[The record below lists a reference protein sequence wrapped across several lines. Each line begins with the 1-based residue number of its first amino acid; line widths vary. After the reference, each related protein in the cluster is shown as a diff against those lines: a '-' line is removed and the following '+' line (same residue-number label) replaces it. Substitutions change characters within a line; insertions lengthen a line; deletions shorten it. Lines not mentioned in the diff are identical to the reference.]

1 MPQDRNALKSR
12 AREVIATSNPRV
24 LTVGLVYLVLTVVL
38 STLGARVMSVNIS
51 ESEAMNYLNYAM
63 NGNYEYALRY
73 AETMTPPPTAYAIN
87 ALLMYVAAIVGAGF
101 TIFLL
106 NTLRNRQPCFANLL
120 DGFGFWWKLLILD
133 LLQSLLIGLWSL
145 LLIVPGVMAHYRY
158 AQALYILID
167 DPTKSPVRCL
177 RESKAM
183 MNGHK
188 MELFKLDLSFLGW
201 YLLEMIPY
209 VGYAVQVWSVP
220 YVGMTK
226 ALYYETLLGSNVW
239 SYIPDYPA

>member
-24 LTVGLVYLVLTVVL
+24 LTVGLVYLLLTVVL

-239 SYIPDYPA
+239 SYTPDYPT

>member
-120 DGFGFWWKLLILD
+120 DGFSFWWKLLILD

-145 LLIVPGVMAHYRY
+145 LLIIPGVMAHYRY

-167 DPTKSPVRCL
+167 DPTKSPVQCL

-239 SYIPDYPA
+239 SYTPDYPA

>member
-24 LTVGLVYLVLTVVL
+24 LTVGLVYLLLTVVL

-87 ALLMYVAAIVGAGF
+87 ALLMFVAAIVGAGF

-120 DGFGFWWKLLILD
+120 DGFGFWWKVILLN
-133 LLQSLLIGLWSL
+133 LLRGMLIGLWSL
-145 LLIVPGVMAHYRY
+145 LLIVPGVIAAYRY
-158 AQALYILID
+158 SQALYILLD
-167 DPTKSPVRCL
+167 DPAKSPIQCL
-177 RESKAM
+177 RESKGM
-183 MNGHK
+183 MVGHK
-188 MELFKLDLSFLGW
+188 QELFMLDLSLLGW
-201 YLLEMIPY
+201 YLLGMIPY
-209 VGYAVQVWSVP
+209 IGYAAQVWTIP
-220 YVGMTK
+220 YTSMVKT
-226 ALYYETLLGSNVW
+226 LYYEKLLGSNVW
-239 SYIPDYPA
+239 SYTPDYPI

>member
-24 LTVGLVYLVLTVVL
+24 LTVGLAYLVLTVVL

-120 DGFGFWWKLLILD
+120 DGFGFWWKLLILN

-167 DPTKSPVRCL
+167 DPTKSPVQCL
-177 RESKAM
+177 RESKSM

-209 VGYAVQVWSVP
+209 VGYAVQVWTVP

-239 SYIPDYPA
+239 SYTPDYPA

>member
-120 DGFGFWWKLLILD
+120 DGFGFWWKLLILN

-167 DPTKSPVRCL
+167 DPTKSPVQCL
-177 RESKAM
+177 RESKSM

-209 VGYAVQVWSVP
+209 VGYAVQVWTVP

-239 SYIPDYPA
+239 SYTPDYPA

>member
-120 DGFGFWWKLLILD
+120 DGFGFWWKLLILN

-167 DPTKSPVRCL
+167 DPTKSPVQCL
-177 RESKAM
+177 RESKTM

-209 VGYAVQVWSVP
+209 VGYAVQVWTVP

-239 SYIPDYPA
+239 SYTPDYPA

>member
-24 LTVGLVYLVLTVVL
+24 LTVGLVYLLLTVVL

-87 ALLMYVAAIVGAGF
+87 ALLMFVAAIVGAGF

-239 SYIPDYPA
+239 SYTPDYPI

>member
-1 MPQDRNALKSR
+1 MPQDRTALKSR

-51 ESEAMNYLNYAM
+51 ENEAMNYFNYAM

-73 AETMTPPPTAYAIN
+73 AETMTPPATAYAIN
-87 ALLMYVAAIVGAGF
+87 ALLMFVAAIVGAGF

-120 DGFGFWWKLLILD
+120 DGFGFWWKLLLLD

-145 LLIVPGVMAHYRY
+145 LLVVPGVMAHYRY

-167 DPTKSPVRCL
+167 DPTKSPVQCL

-209 VGYAVQVWSVP
+209 VGYAVQVWTVP

-239 SYIPDYPA
+239 SYTPDYPA

>member
-167 DPTKSPVRCL
+167 DPTKSPVQCL
-177 RESKAM
+177 RESKSM

-209 VGYAVQVWSVP
+209 VGYAVQVWTVP

-239 SYIPDYPA
+239 SYTPDYPA

>member
-120 DGFGFWWKLLILD
+120 DGFSFWWKLLILD

-167 DPTKSPVRCL
+167 DPAKSPVQCL

-239 SYIPDYPA
+239 SYTPDYPA

>member
-24 LTVGLVYLVLTVVL
+24 LTVGLAYLVLTVVL

-87 ALLMYVAAIVGAGF
+87 ALLMLVAAIVGAGF

-120 DGFGFWWKLLILD
+120 DGFGFWWKLLILN

-145 LLIVPGVMAHYRY
+145 LLVVPGAMAHYRY

-167 DPTKSPVRCL
+167 DPTKSPVQCL
-177 RESKAM
+177 RESKTM

-209 VGYAVQVWSVP
+209 VGYAVQVWTVP
-220 YVGMTK
+220 YVSMTK
-226 ALYYETLLGSNVW
+226 ALFYETLLGSNVW
-239 SYIPDYPA
+239 SYTPDYPA

>member
-239 SYIPDYPA
+239 SYTPDYPA

>member
-24 LTVGLVYLVLTVVL
+24 LTVGLVYLLLTVVL

-87 ALLMYVAAIVGAGF
+87 ALLMFVAAIVGAGF

-133 LLQSLLIGLWSL
+133 LLQSVLIGLWSL
-145 LLIVPGVMAHYRY
+145 LLVVPGIMAHYRY

-239 SYIPDYPA
+239 SYTPDYPI